1 MPTRAEYTECMRS
14 FITGTGKTKEERQVG
29 FCTGA
34 KICSQ
39 KATSVEEAEKICREQ
54 PPKEPKPRKT
64 RSGKCNTDLA
74 KLASCVSTR
83 IDLESL
89 TAENLAAQL
98 ESAMQKC
105 GSSKPTSKTTYR
117 RFMNSCLKETGGGG
131 DFLTSQRDI
140 KTCQI
145 KWNETRGA

>member
-1 MPTRAEYTECMRS
+1 MATRAEYTECMRP
-14 FITGTGKTKEERQVG
+14 FITGTGKTKEERQLG

-34 KICSQ
+34 KICSG
-39 KATSVEEAEKICREQ
+39 KAASVEEAEKICREQ

-64 RSGKCNTDLA
+64 KASKCAIDLA
-74 KLASCVSTR
+74 TLASCLSRT

-89 TAENLAAQL
+89 TAENLASQL
-98 ESAMQKC
+98 ESAMHSC
-105 GSSKPTSKTTYR
+105 GTTSPTSKTTYR

-140 KTCQI
+140 KTCQA
-145 KWNETRGA
+145 KWNESRGS